1 VHIKDVTQ
9 QIYARRL
16 DHLNAKNRQFSFGDT
31 TAGAANVL

>member
-1 VHIKDVTQ
+1 VRINDVTQ

-16 DHLNAKNRQFSFGDT
+16 AHLNAKNRQISLGDP